1 VELTLIAAVARN
13 GVIGR
18 DGDLPWRLRA
28 DLKQFK
34 RRTVGHPIVMGRKT
48 WESLPARPLPKRV
61 NVVLTR
67 QLGYEAEGATVVGS
81 IEEALAALD
90 ADEAFVI
97 GGESVYA
104 AALPH
109 AARLV
114 ITHVDA
120 DVDGDAR
127 FPDLDW
133 SAWRVVER
141 TPHAADERNDH
152 PFEVVV
158 YERSASSR
166 VRSSSGA

>member
-1 VELTLIAAVARN
+1 MELTLIAAVARN

-28 DLKQFK
+28 DMKQFK
-34 RRTVGHPIVMGRKT
+34 RRTVGHPILMGRKT
-48 WESLPARPLPKRV
+48 WESLPRRPLPERV

-67 QLGYEAEGATVVGS
+67 QAGYRAEGAVVAGS
-81 IEEALAALD
+81 VQEALASVD
-90 ADEAFVI
+90 AAEVFVI
-97 GGESVYA
+97 GGESIYA

-120 DVDGDAR
+120 EVDGDAR
-127 FPDLDW
+127 FPDVDW
-133 SAWRVVER
+133 SAWRAVER
-141 TPHAADERNDH
+141 ARHDADERNDH

-158 YERSASSR
+158 YER
-166 VRSSSGA
+166 G

>member
-1 VELTLIAAVARN
+1 MELTLIAAVARN

-28 DLKQFK
+28 DMKQFK
-34 RRTVGHPIVMGRKT
+34 RRTVGHPILMGRKT
-48 WESLPARPLPKRV
+48 WESLPKRPLPKRV

-67 QLGYEAEGATVVGS
+67 QPHYEAEGAVVARS
-81 IEEALAALD
+81 IEDALAAID

-114 ITHVDA
+114 VTHVDA
-120 DVDGDAR
+120 DVEGDAR
-127 FPDLDW
+127 FCEVDW
-133 SAWRVVER
+133 SAWRAVER
-141 TPHAADERNDH
+141 ARHDADERNDH
-152 PFEVVV
+152 AFEVVV
-158 YERSASSR
+158 YERIDAL
-166 VRSSSGA
+166 